1 MAISNSVFQLSVWV
15 VLIFLYIE
23 YSPVKKKKHLIIP
36 VFVSHEGCPY
46 RCSFCNQTKIT
57 GTEKKTDK
65 KMLKETLRTHL
76 KIFDF
81 EKLPEKRELAFFG
94 GSFTG
99 IPLERQKYLL
109 SAVKPWVLSGEIQS
123 IRVSTHALF
132 IDDNRLSLLRENHV
146 ETVELGIQSTDDEV
160 LKLAGRECPFDVIQS
175 AVTRIHAKKFRLGLQ
190 LMPGLPGDD
199 EQKFQKSVD
208 NVISLKP
215 DFVRIYPTL
224 VIKNTGLF
232 DMYQQGTYTPW
243 NLERMIVAVKEA
255 VVKFEQAG
263 IKVIRVGLHPDPS
276 LMENYV
282 AGPFH
287 PSLRYL
293 IDSRIVR
300 ERMIKMLRSLK
311 QVPLSVTFRVPSRR
325 VSLYLGHKK
334 ENLSIIKNIFGLDS
348 ISLQQDA
355 INDHLEL
362 VAS

>member
-1 MAISNSVFQLSVWV
+1 M
-15 VLIFLYIE
+15 
-23 YSPVKKKKHLIIP
+23 KKKKHLIVP

-46 RCSFCNQTKIT
+46 RCSFCNQSKIT
-57 GTEKKTDK
+57 GTEKNTDR
-65 KMLKETLRTHL
+65 KMLQETLRTHL
-76 KIFDF
+76 DDLDP
-81 EKLPEKRELAFFG
+81 ENLPEKRELAFFG

-109 SAVKPWVLSGEIQS
+109 SAVQPWILSGEIQS

-132 IDDNRLSLLRENHV
+132 IDDIRLALLRKNHV
-146 ETVELGIQSTDDEV
+146 KTVELGIQSTDDEV
-160 LKLAGRECPFDVIQS
+160 LKLAGRECPFDVIRC
-175 AVTRIHAKKFRLGLQ
+175 AVDRVHAMEFRLGLQ
-190 LMPGLPGDD
+190 LMPGLPGDS

-243 NLERMIVAVKEA
+243 SLERMIEAVKDA

-287 PSLRYL
+287 PSFRYL
-293 IDSRIVR
+293 VDSRIVR
-300 ERMIKMLRSLK
+300 DRMIKMIRALK
-311 QVPLSVTFRVPSRR
+311 QVPLSVTFRVPARK
-325 VSLYLGHKK
+325 VSLYIGHKK

-348 ISLQQDA
+348 ISLQQDF

>member
-1 MAISNSVFQLSVWV
+1 
-15 VLIFLYIE
+15 
-23 YSPVKKKKHLIIP
+23 VKKKKHLIVP

-57 GTEKKTDK
+57 GAEKKTDR
-65 KMLKETLRTHL
+65 KMLKETLRAHL
-76 KIFDF
+76 EFLNS
-81 EKLPEKRELAFFG
+81 ENLPEKREVAFFG

-109 SAVKPWVLSGEIQS
+109 SAVQPWILSGEIQS

-132 IDDNRLSLLRENHV
+132 IDETRLSLLRQNHV

-175 AVTRIHAKKFRLGLQ
+175 AVDRIHAMRFRLGLQ
-190 LMPGLPGDD
+190 LMPGLPGDN
-199 EQKFQKSVD
+199 EQKFQNSVD

-232 DMYQQGTYTPW
+232 DMYQEGTYTPW
-243 NLERMIVAVKEA
+243 SLERMIETVKDA
-255 VVKFEQAG
+255 IVKFEQAG

-287 PSLRYL
+287 PSFRYL
-293 IDSRIVR
+293 VDSRIVR
-300 ERMIKMLRSLK
+300 ERMIKMIRSLK
-311 QVPLSVTFRVPSRR
+311 QVPLSVTFRVPARR

-348 ISLQQDA
+348 ISLQQDV

>member
-1 MAISNSVFQLSVWV
+1 M
-15 VLIFLYIE
+15 
-23 YSPVKKKKHLIIP
+23 KKKKHLIVP

-46 RCSFCNQTKIT
+46 RCSFCNQSKIT
-57 GTEKKTDK
+57 GTEKKTDR
-65 KMLKETLRTHL
+65 KMLQETLRTHL
-76 KIFDF
+76 DDLDP
-81 EKLPEKRELAFFG
+81 ENLPEKRELAFFG

-109 SAVKPWVLSGEIQS
+109 SAVQPWILSGEIQS
-123 IRVSTHALF
+123 IRISTHALF
-132 IDDNRLSLLRENHV
+132 IDDIRLSLLRKNNV
-146 ETVELGIQSTDDEV
+146 KTVELGIQSTDDEV

-175 AVTRIHAKKFRLGLQ
+175 AVDRIHAMDFRLGLQ
-190 LMPGLPGDD
+190 LMPGLPGDS

-243 NLERMIVAVKEA
+243 SLERMIEAVKDA

-287 PSLRYL
+287 PSFRFLV
-293 IDSRIVR
+293 DSRIVR
-300 ERMIKMLRSLK
+300 DRMIKMIRALK
-311 QVPLSVTFRVPSRR
+311 QVPLSVTFRVPARA
-325 VSLYLGHKK
+325 VSLYIGHKK

-348 ISLQQDA
+348 ISLQQDS